1 MYNNPKHWTI
11 AVHLLLHAALQAC
24 SLLASATRLC
34 SAGMGAQAEVAQ
46 MAMTY
51 LRCRAVA
58 APVALAMFVATGS
71 FRGFKDTK

>member
-1 MYNNPKHWTI
+1 
-11 AVHLLLHAALQAC
+11 
-24 SLLASATRLC
+24 
-34 SAGMGAQAEVAQ
+34 